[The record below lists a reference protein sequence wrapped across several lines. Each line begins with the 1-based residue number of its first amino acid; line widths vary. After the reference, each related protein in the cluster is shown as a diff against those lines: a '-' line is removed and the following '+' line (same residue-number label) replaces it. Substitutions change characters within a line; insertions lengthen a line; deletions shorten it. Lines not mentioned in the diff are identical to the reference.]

1 MFFLIIILLFVLLA
15 GLALF
20 SLVKPAIMSTN
31 EKTSNIPDESPA
43 TIQQK
48 GQYQC
53 LLPKQH
59 SQ

>member
-20 SLVKPAIMSTN
+20 SFVKPAIMSTK
-31 EKTSNIPDESPA
+31 EETSNIPDESPA